1 MNAAWNFRTHDQ
13 PYPISWAADER
24 YGLLTVNINVLEGEA
39 LTFGITEPTN
49 GTTWLVFD
57 NFRLSYLGADI
68 TEVKELTD
76 DLSGRKQDDAVY
88 DFCGRR
94 IQSAILEKGVYIVNG
109 KKVLIE

>member
-1 MNAAWNFRTHDQ
+1 MQ
-13 PYPISWAADER
+13 QGSS
-24 YGLLTVNINVLEGEA
+24 A
-39 LTFGITEPTN
+39 LTANLIASVG
-49 GTTWLVFD
+49 LVFCSKMSVV
-57 NFRLSYLGADI
+57 RGLSRMVLMQATGSADI

-88 DFCGRR
+88 DFYGRR

>member
-24 YGLLTVNINVLEGEA
+24 YGLLTVNINILEGEA

-57 NFRLSYLGADI
+57 NFRLSYLEADI

-88 DFCGRR
+88 DFYGRR
-94 IQSAILEKGVYIVNG
+94 IQSVILEKGVYIVNG